1 MLRSE
6 AQTLMESAA
15 SAGAPLPRYV
25 QDELHASLRC
35 GVLACG
41 FARARCPDCGRDKLV
56 AFSCK
61 KRGVCPSCGGR
72 RMSETAAELV
82 TRVVPEVPVRQWVL
96 SLPWAL
102 RLPVARDSALLTKVA
117 RIFFEAIREH
127 LRAKVGGH
135 GPGERVEVGAV
146 TFVQRFGG
154 ALNLNPHLHVL
165 VADGAFVCP
174 EDGRAPRFVST
185 VAPMRAEM
193 VEVLRGVA
201 TRVARITT
209 VRADDGLDALR
220 AAAMARGTVAR
231 LPLGDDAGGEELRF
245 EARQRGVEH
254 AGFNLHAGVCVAA
267 DDRVA
272 LERLC
277 RYVARPAVCG
287 GRVEQLEDGRVA
299 YRLKHPRQGGET
311 HRVMTGQEF
320 MARLVA
326 LIPPPR
332 SPLVRYHGVFAPHSP
347 WRAVVVPGPRRPHH
361 RDDAQRVGC
370 GHDGIVVA
378 DGDHVEGNLPVRPPS
393 AGVAAVQQIA
403 LTTWD
408 WATLLKRVWG
418 FDALT
423 CTGCGGRMRFIA
435 VIKDRAV
442 IERILKHLGE
452 DAEEPKFARARDPCD
467 LWA

>member
-1 MLRSE
+1 MADGSPPRAHVRHAPQEMALWRVLRSE
-6 AQTLMESAA
+6 AGTLMESAA

-72 RMSETAAELV
+72 RMSETAAERV

-102 RLPVARDSALLTKVA
+102 RLPVARDSTLLTKVA

-135 GPGERVEVGAV
+135 GPGERVEVGAI

-174 EDGRAPRFVST
+174 EDGRAPRFVAT
-185 VAPMRAEM
+185 VAPTRAER
-193 VEVLRGVA
+193 VEVLRAVA

-220 AAAMARGTVAR
+220 AAATARGTVAR
-231 LPLGDDAGGEELRF
+231 LPFGEDAGGEDARF

-254 AGFNLHAGVCVAA
+254 AGFNLHARLDLAA
-267 DDRVA
+267 A
-272 LERLC
+272 
-277 RYVARPAVCG
+277 
-287 GRVEQLEDGRVA
+287 
-299 YRLKHPRQGGET
+299 
-311 HRVMTGQEF
+311 
-320 MARLVA
+320 
-326 LIPPPR
+326 
-332 SPLVRYHGVFAPHSP
+332 
-347 WRAVVVPGPRRPHH
+347 
-361 RDDAQRVGC
+361 
-370 GHDGIVVA
+370 
-378 DGDHVEGNLPVRPPS
+378 RPPS
-393 AGVAAVQQIA
+393 AGVAAVRCSA
-403 LTTWD
+403 GRRGTVTKWD

-418 FDALT
+418 AAVDALT
-423 CTGCGGRMRFIA
+423 KWDVHGLRWADAVHRRDQGPRGHRADLEAHRRGRRGAEVREGARSLRPVGVRAGEHARRAGRVGG
-435 VIKDRAV
+435 
-442 IERILKHLGE
+442 
-452 DAEEPKFARARDPCD
+452 
-467 LWA
+467 

>member
-1 MLRSE
+1 MADGSPPRAHVRHAPQETALWRVLRSE

-102 RLPVARDSALLTKVA
+102 RLPVARDSTLLTKVA
-117 RIFFEAIREH
+117 RIFFEAIRDH

-272 LERLC
+272 L
-277 RYVARPAVCG
+277 
-287 GRVEQLEDGRVA
+287 
-299 YRLKHPRQGGET
+299 
-311 HRVMTGQEF
+311 
-320 MARLVA
+320 
-326 LIPPPR
+326 
-332 SPLVRYHGVFAPHSP
+332 
-347 WRAVVVPGPRRPHH
+347 
-361 RDDAQRVGC
+361 

>member
-1 MLRSE
+1 MWRVLRSE

-41 FARARCPDCGRDKLV
+41 FARARCPGCGRDKLV

-72 RMSETAAELV
+72 RMSETAAELA

-127 LRAKVGGH
+127 LRARMGGH
-135 GPGERVEVGAV
+135 GLGERVEVGAI

-174 EDGRAPRFVST
+174 EDGRAPRFVAAS
-185 VAPMRAEM
+185 APTRAEL
-193 VEVLRGVA
+193 VEVLRVVA

-231 LPLGDDAGGEELRF
+231 LPFGDDAGGGTR
-245 EARQRGVEH
+245 ASGRGN
-254 AGFNLHAGVCVAA
+254 AAWSTRASTSTRACASRPTTASRWSGCVATW
-267 DDRVA
+267 RVRRCA
-272 LERLC
+272 ASAWSSSRTD
-277 RYVARPAVCG
+277 A
-287 GRVEQLEDGRVA
+287 
-299 YRLKHPRQGGET
+299 
-311 HRVMTGQEF
+311 
-320 MARLVA
+320 
-326 LIPPPR
+326 
-332 SPLVRYHGVFAPHSP
+332 
-347 WRAVVVPGPRRPHH
+347 WRIG
-361 RDDAQRVGC
+361 
-370 GHDGIVVA
+370 
-378 DGDHVEGNLPVRPPS
+378 
-393 AGVAAVQQIA
+393 
-403 LTTWD
+403 
-408 WATLLKRVWG
+408 
-418 FDALT
+418 
-423 CTGCGGRMRFIA
+423 
-435 VIKDRAV
+435 
-442 IERILKHLGE
+442 
-452 DAEEPKFARARDPCD
+452 
-467 LWA
+467 

>member
-1 MLRSE
+1 MADGSPPRAHVRHAPQETALWRVLRSE

-102 RLPVARDSALLTKVA
+102 RLPVARDSTLLTKVA
-117 RIFFEAIREH
+117 RIFFEAIRDH

-135 GPGERVEVGAV
+135 GPGERVEVGAI

-165 VADGAFVCP
+165 VADGTFVCP
-174 EDGRAPRFVST
+174 EDGRAPRFVATS
-185 VAPMRAEM
+185 APTRAEM
-193 VEVLRGVA
+193 AEVLRGVA

-220 AAAMARGTVAR
+220 AAAMARGRVAR

-332 SPLVRYHGVFAPHSP
+332 SPLVRDHGVFAPHEGVTLYILSS
-347 WRAVVVPGPRRPHH
+347 
-361 RDDAQRVGC
+361 DAW
-370 GHDGIVVA
+370 
-378 DGDHVEGNLPVRPPS
+378 NS
-393 AGVAAVQQIA
+393 
-403 LTTWD
+403 
-408 WATLLKRVWG
+408 K
-418 FDALT
+418 
-423 CTGCGGRMRFIA
+423 
-435 VIKDRAV
+435 
-442 IERILKHLGE
+442 
-452 DAEEPKFARARDPCD
+452 
-467 LWA
+467 